1 MVINSFNSISNFNTN
16 TEILIVGTMTPP
28 NGIKNVYFYSSKY
41 NNLYNKLD
49 KIYNSLFN
57 GKQVISE
64 SFVTLKN
71 ELMEKEVVEK
81 SLIINNIQTKIEDK
95 HFAFFDVIKSCERRY
110 EQSYLDK
117 DLINITYDKET
128 YFKNKK
134 NLKLIIFTSKNAMVL
149 FNKYIDPDNNILTTK
164 LNIFRRK
171 DNTDK
176 VIKVIKKKVYIKK
189 YIDNLKNL
197 ITSNQWYLRRL
208 IWEQLMQFFMLKK
221 Y

>member
-1 MVINSFNSISNFNTN
+1 MLINSFNSLSNFNIN

-28 NGIKNVYFYSSKY
+28 NGIENGYFYSSIH
-41 NNLYNKLD
+41 NNLYSKLD

-57 GKQVISE
+57 EKQMVIE
-64 SFVTLKN
+64 SFVTLKK
-71 ELMEKEVVEK
+71 ELIEKEGKDKE
-81 SLIINNIQTKIEDK
+81 LIINKIKTKMEDK

-117 DLINITYDKET
+117 DLINISYDKET
-128 YFKNKK
+128 YFKNKN
-134 NLKLIIFTSKNAMVL
+134 NLKLIIFTSKNAMVW

-171 DNTDK
+171 DNTNE

-197 ITSNQWYLRRL
+197 VTSN
-208 IWEQLMQFFMLKK
+208 
-221 Y
+221 

>member
-1 MVINSFNSISNFNTN
+1 
-16 TEILIVGTMTPP
+16 MTPP
-28 NGIKNVYFYSSKY
+28 NGIKNGYFYSSKY

-197 ITSNQWYLRRL
+197 ITSNQ
-208 IWEQLMQFFMLKK
+208 
-221 Y
+221 

>member
-28 NGIKNVYFYSSKY
+28 NGIKNGYFYSSKY

-64 SFVTLKN
+64 SFVTLKK
-71 ELMEKEVVEK
+71 ELTEKEVEK
-81 SLIINNIQTKIEDK
+81 PLIINKIITKLEDK

-110 EQSYLDK
+110 EGSYLDK
-117 DLINITYDKET
+117 DLINITFDKEI
-128 YFKNKK
+128 YFKNKN
-134 NLKLIIFTSKNAMVL
+134 NLKLIIFTSKNAMVW

-171 DNTDK
+171 DNTNE

-197 ITSNQWYLRRL
+197 ITSNQ
-208 IWEQLMQFFMLKK
+208 
-221 Y
+221 

>member
-28 NGIKNVYFYSSKY
+28 NGIKNGYFYSSKY

-197 ITSNQWYLRRL
+197 ITSNQ
-208 IWEQLMQFFMLKK
+208 
-221 Y
+221 